1 MDYQQPDSVQIF
13 NINDL
18 LSSEGDIPHYIE
30 ITISEQREF
39 HFFHFS
45 VYNSYTFKNIAKK
58 VPNINKLHLEKN

>member
-13 NINDL
+13 NMDDL
-18 LSSEGDIPHYIE
+18 PSTEGDIPHYIE

-45 VYNSYTFKNIAKK
+45 VYNS
-58 VPNINKLHLEKN
+58 LHSQKYC